1 MWHSCD
7 LILLQNHFRT
17 HHPIN
22 CHPLALSSRYSS
34 TDKNFPH
41 SSITNQTTPPRSHD
55 VSSSSS
61 SSFSPIQSRSYDQ
74 DFKLTSQPLYAAPPQ
89 MIFSTRLLRLTA
101 HSHSVACFSVVP
113 SIDSIVQSPP
123 PPPFVLALCFPP
135 DRSHHRR
142 RARC

>member
-22 CHPLALSSRYSS
+22 CRLLSSRYSS
-34 TDKNFPH
+34 TDKKFPH

-89 MIFSTRLLRLTA
+89 MIFVTRLLRLTA
-101 HSHSVACFSVVP
+101 HSVACFSVVP
-113 SIDSIVQSPP
+113 SIASIVQSP

-135 DRSHHRR
+135 DRSYHRR